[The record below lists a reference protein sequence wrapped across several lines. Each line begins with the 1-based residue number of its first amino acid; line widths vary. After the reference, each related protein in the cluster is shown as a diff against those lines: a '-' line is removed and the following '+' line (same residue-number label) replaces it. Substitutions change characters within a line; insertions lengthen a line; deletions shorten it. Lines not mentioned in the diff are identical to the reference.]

1 MEYVLDASTE
11 VEMHRWLSD
20 IRAHISASTTTTAA
34 AAAAAAHPAASPD
47 TPISRHEYVTTL
59 P

>member
-1 MEYVLDASTE
+1 MEYVLDASSE
-11 VEMHRWLSD
+11 VDMHRWLSD
-20 IRAHISASTTTTAA
+20 IRAHISASTTTAA
-34 AAAAAAHPAASPD
+34 AVAAAAHPAASPD